1 MTGAVLLALVPVILL
16 IGLGYGLRRSGFL
29 AEGFWPQ
36 AERLGYFLLLP
47 SLFVHGLAMAN
58 LQSLPVWGLAGTL
71 VGTLVLVSALVV
83 AARPMMRIDG
93 AAFTSVFQGSVR
105 FNNYVAVTI
114 AAGLFGAQGIAMAAI
129 CNAAIVP
136 TVNVLCVLVFARYGA
151 ARLNARG
158 IARQIVTN
166 PLVVACAIGILLQ
179 ALGLGLPLG
188 LEPAL
193 RALGAASL
201 PLGLLCVG
209 AALDFGTAR
218 SWLGPV
224 VTSSAVKFLVM
235 PVATLLTAL
244 ALGLRGPALVVALL
258 FQAMPTASSAYILA
272 RQLGGDAPLMAGITA
287 TQTVLAALAIPLVL
301 ATLTTL
307 VVP

>member
-1 MTGAVLLALVPVILL
+1 MTGAILLALLPVTLL
-16 IGLGYGLRRSGFL
+16 IALGYWLRRRAFL
-29 AEGFWPQ
+29 AEAFWPQ
-36 AERLGYFLLLP
+36 AERLGYFILLP
-47 SLFVHGLAMAN
+47 SLFLHGLATAR
-58 LQSLPVWGLAGTL
+58 LQSLPVGSL
-71 VGTLVLVSALVV
+71 VGTLMIALVV
-83 AARPMMRIDG
+83 VAAIVVALRPLLRVDG

-105 FNNYVAVTI
+105 FNNYVAVTV

-136 TVNVLCVLVFARYGA
+136 TVNILCVLVFARFGKA
-151 ARLNARG
+151 GLNARG
-158 IARQIVTN
+158 IARQIVSN
-166 PLVVACAIGILLQ
+166 PLVLACAAGIALQ
-179 ALGLGLPLG
+179 GSGLGLPPG

-224 VTSSAVKFLVM
+224 MASSAIKFLLM
-235 PVATLLTAL
+235 PVVTLGTAL
-244 ALGLRGPALVVALL
+244 AMGLSGTALVTALL
-258 FQAMPTASSAYILA
+258 FQTMPTASSAYILA

-287 TQTVLAALAIPLVL
+287 TQTVLAAAAIPLVL
-301 ATLTTL
+301 AVLMAATGL
-307 VVP
+307 